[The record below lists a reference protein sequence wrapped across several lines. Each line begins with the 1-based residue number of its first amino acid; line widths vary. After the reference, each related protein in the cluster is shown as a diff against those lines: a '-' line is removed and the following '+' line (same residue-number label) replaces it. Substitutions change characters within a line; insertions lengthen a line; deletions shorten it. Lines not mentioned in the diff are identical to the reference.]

1 MQAEGLTEYASL
13 RRLRVSTRGMKMTI
27 YEALKSKLSREPL
40 NSELKAEVK
49 RIISEAHLELA
60 EKGRLPHQRRR

>member
-1 MQAEGLTEYASL
+1 
-13 RRLRVSTRGMKMTI
+13 MKMTI